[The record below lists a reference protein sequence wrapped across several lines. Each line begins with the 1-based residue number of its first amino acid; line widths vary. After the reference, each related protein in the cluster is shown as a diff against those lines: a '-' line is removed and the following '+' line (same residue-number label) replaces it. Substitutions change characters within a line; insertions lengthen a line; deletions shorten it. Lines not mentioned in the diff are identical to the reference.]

1 MAEQNGGIPPA
12 NLNGISRPGRGG
24 VVVKPKNMKGT
35 LVRLWNL
42 TRGSRRGLGWI
53 LILSALGS
61 AAAILSPYMT
71 GRAVDTIAGG
81 DALLAVLL
89 GLCGLYIGDWL
100 VKFLQQFHICILNL
114 TGSTEYF
121 RKIDRNDCN
130 TTLLQQFFTGT
141 YRLKTGWTDTDST
154 DTCMAQTIDH
164 TTDTG
169 ELINILS
176 Q

>member
-1 MAEQNGGIPPA
+1 MAERNGGIPPA

-89 GLCGLYIGDWL
+89 CLCGLYIGDWL
-100 VKFLQQFHICILNL
+100 VKFLQQFLMASVGQRIIYHIRRALF
-114 TGSTEYF
+114 EKM
-121 RKIDRNDCN
+121 R
-130 TTLLQQFFTGT
+130 
-141 YRLKTGWTDTDST
+141 RLP
-154 DTCMAQTIDH
+154 
-164 TTDTG
+164 
-169 ELINILS
+169 L
-176 Q
+176 